1 MNDEDRL
8 TVTLTAAEW
17 NRVFA
22 LMGEQPLKVCGE
34 LVFKIRDQCMTQQRP
49 PDLPPPPVENAHA
62 PD

>member
-22 LMGEQPLKVCGE
+22 LMGDVPLKVCGE
-34 LVFKIRDQCMTQQRP
+34 MVFKIRDQCMAQQRP
-49 PDLPPPPVENAHA
+49 DRLEGAHA